1 MVAHKGHIGGI
12 TPRSC
17 FKLMGFTCEDSD
29 LLTKHKFSVSS
40 QYVMAGD
47 SVCVPVLEEIFKN
60 MNLNKYK

>member
-1 MVAHKGHIGGI
+1 
-12 TPRSC
+12 
-17 FKLMGFTCEDSD
+17 MGFTYEDSD